1 MRLSLGVSRP
11 GSNSYQK
18 GAVPKLPAN
27 RFSRQSVFQIIDQ
40 LHSLIQALSHSE
52 MIILGKRYD
61 HEFEIEQLTI
71 RAVENRTVENPSS

>member
-1 MRLSLGVSRP
+1 MGDVSELVSKIRSLIDS
-11 GSNSYQK
+11 K
-18 GAVPKLPAN
+18 FPAH